1 MRIVRAP
8 RTARFTTLSNDL
20 IEDSRLSFKARGLL
34 AYLLSRPDG
43 WQTDAHRL
51 AARGP
56 DGRAAILSGLKELEN
71 ASYLKRTRSQD
82 EHGRWTT
89 ACEVFDTPTEVR
101 FSDVG
106 SPNSGL
112 PNSGSPNAGRP
123 NSKSKTETK
132 TDTVPPNPP
141 TVVGRDSEHHG
152 QHTRC
157 RACGTAGRPKCNP
170 ETPGRLS
177 ERCRAADGRNC
188 TADWCACP
196 HHSREATR

>member
-123 NSKSKTETK
+123 NSKTK
-132 TDTVPPNPP
+132 TDTKEPP
-141 TVVGRDSEHHG
+141 TPDASSSGACPRHAHLGRPHG
-152 QHTRC
+152 RC
-157 RACGTAGRPKCNP
+157 RTCGTAGRPQCTP
-170 ETPGRLS
+170 SAPGRLS

-196 HHSREATR
+196 HHSREAT